1 MGINAN
7 FRIFAQILY
16 LMKQSFKKIALVLFG
31 ALALSSCNLD
41 QNDNYTFSYALTYSV
56 KGEEQQKALT
66 DFFKSKLDFD
76 KTYSFSGSYYDAT
89 VFGCDKFKED
99 IKAFTNKEVLALLGK
114 DDIAYLA
121 LNMFSSK
128 GNMGAVGAVGWS
140 HELDEEGEKPKE

>member
-16 LMKQSFKKIALVLFG
+16 LMKQFFKKIALVLFG

-66 DFFKSKLDFD
+66 DFF
-76 KTYSFSGSYYDAT
+76 
-89 VFGCDKFKED
+89 
-99 IKAFTNKEVLALLGK
+99 
-114 DDIAYLA
+114 
-121 LNMFSSK
+121 
-128 GNMGAVGAVGWS
+128 
-140 HELDEEGEKPKE
+140 